1 MMTQRSTGALLLS
14 VLLAMLATAVHAQET
29 RIGVAA
35 SVRPNAEGIVGGR
48 AQTLAVGSELLANQT
63 VRTGNLGIAD
73 LVFID
78 NTNLKVG
85 PTSEVRL
92 DKFVYD
98 PVGSSGK
105 VIIKMTR
112 GAFRFVTGSQ
122 ASRAYQ
128 VDTPYGTLGVRGTTV
143 EIVVASQQ
151 ERRMCLRPSRASP
164 ERDRRDCECAIKI
177 RLVEGTETTYR
188 TTAGRV
194 ARLTQPNQVVCITWD
209 GNIVYS
215 TSSESILGFG
225 VAQGEP
231 PGPFTP
237 PPGPPP
243 PPPEIVSPIN
253 PGSPTGLPPG
263 LLRSR

>member
-1 MMTQRSTGALLLS
+1 MKSQKSTGVLLLT
-14 VLLAMLATAVHAQET
+14 VLLAMPSTASDAQT

-35 SVRPNAEGIVGGR
+35 SIRPNAEGIVGGR
-48 AQTLAVGSELLANQT
+48 AQTLTAGTELYADQT

-105 VIIKMTR
+105 VVLKMSR

-143 EIVVASQQ
+143 EIVVVSQE
-151 ERRMCLRPSRASP
+151 ERRRRP
-164 ERDRRDCECAIKI
+164 DCVVKV
-177 RLVEGTETTYR
+177 RLVEGTEATYR
-188 TTAGRV
+188 TSTGQV
-194 ARLTQPNQVVCITWD
+194 ARLREPNQVACITPE
-209 GNIVYS
+209 GNVVYS
-215 TSSESILGFG
+215 TSSTSILGFG

-243 PPPEIVSPIN
+243 PPPEVVSPTI
-253 PGSPTGLPPG
+253 PRGSNGGLPPG
-263 LLRSR
+263 LLRAR